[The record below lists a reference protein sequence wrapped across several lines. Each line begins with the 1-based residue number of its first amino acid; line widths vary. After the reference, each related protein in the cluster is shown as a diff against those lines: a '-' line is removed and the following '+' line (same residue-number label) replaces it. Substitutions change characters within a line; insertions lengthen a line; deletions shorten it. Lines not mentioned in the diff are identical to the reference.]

1 MSDKNS
7 AYLIKS
13 YNIFILFILNH
24 ATFCVGRFALAVFCL
39 HPLLP
44 HVGNIGIISKWSTN
58 CTISSLP
65 MVRSPN
71 ARFVSSRERIN
82 LTNHYGRNILS

>member
-1 MSDKNS
+1 MLS
-7 AYLIKS
+7 
-13 YNIFILFILNH
+13 ILNH
-24 ATFCVGRFALAVFCL
+24 TIFLFLFFCVGRFALVVFCL
-39 HPLLP
+39 HYLLP
-44 HVGNIGIISKWSTN
+44 HVGNIGTISKTLN
-58 CTISSLP
+58 GIGLPIVPILP